1 MSRFEVTEAKVWHC
15 GAIIRRLR
23 EEHKAAVCWLGLN
36 SHREIRGRFD
46 ASVSFRRSFFV
57 DGHLAG
63 LGGVAG
69 PAISSDGVVWLALT
83 EQACRHAYVVARE
96 AKRQIAEIMQ
106 VKRTLT
112 TSLIPTDK
120 AALRFA
126 LRLGFEMD
134 SPTPIPLG
142 NGEVISV
149 RLGAKLAA

>member
-23 EEHKAAVCWLGLN
+23 EEHKEAVGWLGLN
-36 SHREIRGRFD
+36 SHREIRDRFD
-46 ASVSFRRSFFV
+46 ASVSFRRSFFI

-69 PAISSDGVVWLALT
+69 PSISSDGVIWLALT
-83 EQACRHAYVVARE
+83 EQACWHPYAIARE

-112 TSLIPTDK
+112 TTLIPTDK

-126 LRLGFEMD
+126 LKIGFEVD
-134 SPTPIPLG
+134 SPTPIPVG
-142 NGEVISV
+142 GGHVILV
-149 RLGAKLAA
+149 RFGAKLAA